1 MKRDKLE
8 IKKHNSITDALT
20 NYSLPAE
27 KLLNAI
33 YYTWQEVGSNSFD
46 VPIVDLKKLIGMES
60 DGNTEFLIEALKELR
75 STQSF
80 RNFSYGGRDVK
91 YHAGSFL
98 SSLTIYKDNINFV
111 KINIDPLIV
120 SALQQRAGYT
130 PLDLVIVE
138 KFRTTYGLKI
148 YQFYRRYKTLPNE
161 GEVIKKSLDDLN
173 AYFGT
178 SYKTLSELGRCIDRG
193 IKEIKKIT
201 NEDIVVKKNSHE
213 KVFEFSWKSTKEAD
227 ELATFK
233 RWFLKGFKGYPEPI
247 IDQSD
252 TTGLLI
258 GLNEKGYFYHFI
270 DKSKRINQ
278 EEAEEYWAI
287 LFSQKDIWPQRYE
300 SYLEWKERSAR
311 RREGQLF

>member
-1 MKRDKLE
+1 MKHDKLE

-80 RNFSYGGRDVK
+80 RNFNYGGRDVK
-91 YHAGSFL
+91 YHVGSFL

-130 PLDLVIVE
+130 PLDLAIVE
-138 KFRTTYGLKI
+138 KFRTTYGLKL

-161 GEVIKKSLDDLN
+161 GETIKRSLDDLN
-173 AYFGT
+173 EYFGT
-178 SYKTLSELGRCIDRG
+178 NYKTLSELGRCIERG
-193 IKEIKKIT
+193 VKEIKKIT
-201 NEDIVVKKNSHE
+201 NEEIVIKKNPKE
-213 KVFEFSWKSTKEAD
+213 KMFEFSWKVNNLNDDFMK
-227 ELATFK
+227 FK
-233 RWFLKGFKGYPEPI
+233 KWFLKSFKGFT
-247 IDQSD
+247 DA
-252 TTGLLI
+252 LI
-258 GLNEKGYFYHFI
+258 MTSSETICINEKGYFF
-270 DKSKRINQ
+270 DLMNKSRKIG
-278 EEAEEYWAI
+278 EDGAEKYWQI
-287 LFSQKDIWPQRYE
+287 LYDEKELWQQKHTMWEFYKAE
-300 SYLEWKERSAR
+300 NKAR
-311 RREGQLF
+311 REAQLF

>member
-33 YYTWQEVGSNSFD
+33 YYTWQEIGKDSFD

-75 STQSF
+75 TTQSF
-80 RNFSYGGRDVK
+80 RNFNYGGRDVK

-138 KFRTTYGLKI
+138 KFRTTYGLKL
-148 YQFYRRYKTLPNE
+148 YQFYRRYKTLPKE
-161 GEVIKKSLDDLN
+161 GDVIKKSLEELN

-178 SYKTLSELGRCIDRG
+178 NYKTLSELGRCIDRG

-213 KVFEFSWKSTKEAD
+213 KGFEFSWQVSTANDDLMRFKKWFTKS
-227 ELATFK
+227 F
-233 RWFLKGFKGYPEPI
+233 KGFTDALI
-247 IDQSD
+247 
-252 TTGLLI
+252 TTSTETI
-258 GLNEKGYFYHFI
+258 GINEKGYFFEMM
-270 DKSKRINQ
+270 DKSKKIG
-278 EEAEEYWAI
+278 EESAEKYWLI
-287 LFSQKDIWPQRYE
+287 LFGEKEVWEQKQTMWEQ
-300 SYLEWKERSAR
+300 WKAENQS
-311 RREGQLF
+311 RREAQLF